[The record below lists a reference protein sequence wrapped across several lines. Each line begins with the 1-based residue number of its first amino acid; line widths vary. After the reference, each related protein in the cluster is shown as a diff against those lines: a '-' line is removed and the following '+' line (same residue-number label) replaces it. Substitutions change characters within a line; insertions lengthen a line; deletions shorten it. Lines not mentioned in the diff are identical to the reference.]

1 MALKDD
7 LQKNILVHEAIPAP
21 TLPTRSYAF
30 GLTGGGAGQRGGG
43 GISFSFNKS
52 TGGKSNNQVS
62 FFNFP
67 INASKEEIKNTLRN
81 NGVVQNFLGLQQA
94 QAALRYS
101 RYGYD
106 EDGQPIVDAS
116 QAQIANPEA
125 FIDNLANQVIT
136 ELSSDQGK
144 EEYEKDLAKTNAL
157 NQFEREVA
165 ELGNNSKGGTYVSD
179 ATTIKSKVTDLVNA
193 GFTKEEAQQKIN
205 NIVGDAKSPGTYR
218 NFYTRKVSPWSKAV
232 SVSYQD
238 PEKDIKF
245 EPDYYLSTDYGK
257 QAAEEWNNAVAN
269 DNLDILAR
277 YVTKENYA
285 SFDYAGGAGS
295 RNGKLLAQQ
304 AGVRDPG
311 FKPRKEELTYQEY
324 KDSQEDTDFARQ
336 KIRDDVLGLTPE
348 GKLKSLTDELS
359 GVVEKDKAAGEL
371 WNAAKQQAAYAE
383 QFPNEPKGEWVQ
395 LAEALGSK
403 PKDLENA
410 SSFGLIMAK
419 GYSLKPEE
427 AEGLSSGTKK
437 VLDNIKRVTPLG
449 KLRLVPSQVDVALQN
464 VAGEAERTALTKFET
479 LQKEFLEETRKQL
492 KQAKKQEQELA
503 LYQNTS
509 LGKEVLGFQDE
520 LNNSIL
526 GDTGI
531 GGLYA
536 MSGKDPKDLQKTMGV
551 NLNMESVFG
560 TKNGMLYNWQDW
572 FNKEIEKKYSS
583 GLDIPDDYVS
593 PDRRTPANGFI
604 TAEQKAQWKKTDD
617 AYAELKKNPYSASA
631 KEAVKPQ
638 NIPSGYIPVEER
650 KEVKSS
656 WSDYENKRDKSGLS
670 EDQRF
675 AQDFFNNYLKPR
687 FDQSKSMSEF
697 IDYMDVK
704 KGEENIFQ
712 TQNRIDTLK
721 YAAEAATSSWFNQ
734 LKTLQPSG
742 FNGAFYLD
750 PGSYYTTKGVGNGVL
765 SGETFKEE
773 WRDTLPERYAN
784 QKQKVD
790 EAWNQAQNGLKGK
803 TEDGREIDWAKEAYY
818 YGLDLKNKD
827 DFAKLHYQVIGQYQ
841 PAVYDAAPDIAS
853 PEIANIYIRK
863 VLTPALQSK
872 YAEVGTVFGEFVSPE
887 SYAQKI
893 VDSFDPV
900 KNRAEIDK
908 VLKMYNLDPAT
919 TDLTQLKDMIAES
932 IKGDNAAE
940 IRSRI
945 QELNKLKEKPTQ
957 KELGVEYI
965 QRDIDEKDAQAAE
978 TDKLYGIF
986 KGAGY
991 QGDINQ
997 FYEEFMPDATDEDRQ
1012 MFNAAYDKKS
1022 FKDMFSFSASSD
1034 PFSNLAQAEKLSG
1047 GESQDIFSMGENKPT
1062 KSRFSYFD
1070 PEADTEDE
1078 ESSSPVKIKRGAD
1091 FLKDFKKK
1099 SGLISS
1105 SSFSS
1110 PFDSGFFSGF

>member
-1 MALKDD
+1 MPLSYDS
-7 LQKNILVHEAIPAP
+7 KNKTLVHQALPLP
-21 TLPTRSYAF
+21 SPPTRNYLF
-30 GLTGGGAGQRGGG
+30 YWTGGGAGQRGGG
-43 GISFSFNKS
+43 GEPGFYFNKA
-52 TGGKSNNQVS
+52 TGPVS
-62 FFNFP
+62 GGVAGLVANFEFP
-67 INASKEEIKNTLRN
+67 VNASKEDIK
-81 NGVVQNFLGLQQA
+81 
-94 QAALRYS
+94 AALINHFSNQS
-101 RYGYD
+101 RAGID
-106 EDGQPIVDAS
+106 PVTLADQLAD
-116 QAQIANPEA
+116 QAVT
-125 FIDNLANQVIT
+125 DLAND
-136 ELSSDQGK
+136 EGK
-144 EEYEKDLAKTNAL
+144 KEYEKDLTKRNAL
-157 NQFEREVA
+157 NQVEQKVA
-165 ELGNNSKGGTYVSD
+165 ELAGKSKGNTYISD
-179 ATTIKSKVTDLVNA
+179 VTTIKNKLTDLVDA
-193 GFTKEEAQQKIN
+193 GFTQEEAQKTIN
-205 NIVGDAKSPGTYR
+205 RLVGDAKSPGEYR
-218 NFYTRKVSPWSKAV
+218 NFYIRKVSPWNQAV

-245 EPDYYLSTDYGK
+245 EPDYYLSTEYGK
-257 QAAEEWNNAVAN
+257 QAAEEWDNAVTN

-277 YVTKENYA
+277 YTTKENYA
-285 SFDYAGGAGS
+285 KFDYAGGAGS

-304 AGVRDPG
+304 AGARDPG
-311 FKPRKEELTYQEY
+311 FRPRKEDLTYQEY

-336 KIRDDVLGLTPE
+336 KIRDDILGLTESTTPTGE
-348 GKLKSLTDELS
+348 TKYQLDSLTDKLS
-359 GVVEKDKAAGEL
+359 GVVETDKAATEL

-509 LGKEVLGFQDE
+509 LGKEVLGFQEE

-536 MSGKDPKDLQKTMGV
+536 MSGKDPKDLQNTMGV

-572 FNKEIEKKYSS
+572 FNKEIEQKYSS

-656 WSDYENKRDKSGLS
+656 WSDYEKKRDATNLS

-675 AQDFFNNYLKPR
+675 AQDFFTNYLKPR

-704 KGEENIFQ
+704 KGEESIFQ
-712 TQNRIDTLK
+712 TQDRMTTLK
-721 YAAEAATSSWFNQ
+721 YAAETATSSWFNQ

-742 FNGAFYLD
+742 FNSGFYLD
-750 PGSYYTTKGVGNGVL
+750 PGSYYTTKGVGDGVL

-773 WRDTLPERYAN
+773 WRDALPERYAN
-784 QKQKVD
+784 QTTKVT

-841 PAVYDAAPDIAS
+841 PDVYDAAPDIAS
-853 PEIANIYIRK
+853 PEIANIYIQK
-863 VLTPALQSK
+863 VLTPALQAK
-872 YAEVGTVFGEFVSPE
+872 YAEVGTVFGEFVNPE

-893 VDSFDPV
+893 VDSFDPI
-900 KNRAEIDK
+900 KNREEIDK
-908 VLKMYNLDPAT
+908 VLKMYNLDPAS
-919 TDLTQLKDMIAES
+919 TDLSQLRDMIAES
-932 IKGDNAAE
+932 IKGDNAAA

-945 QELNKLKEKPTQ
+945 EELNKIKEKPTQ

-965 QRDIDEKDAQAAE
+965 QRDLDEKDLEAAE
-978 TDKLYGIF
+978 DDKLYGIF
-986 KGAGY
+986 KTAGY
-991 QGDINQ
+991 KGDVDQ
-997 FYEEFMPDATDEDRQ
+997 FYEEFMPDATSEDRQ
-1012 MFNAAYDKKS
+1012 MFNAAYDKKA
-1022 FKDMFSFSASSD
+1022 FKDIFSFSASSD
-1034 PFSNLAQAEKLSG
+1034 PFSNLAQMEKLSG
-1047 GESQDIFSMGENKPT
+1047 EESEDIFSMRENKPT
-1062 KSRFSYFD
+1062 TSRFSYFD

-1105 SSFSS
+1105 GSFSS